1 MEAREAGLIEER
13 EAQDEVLEVVRDQMM
28 SSAVSHG

>member
-1 MEAREAGLIEER
+1 MEAREPGLIEER